1 MKNILARQDE
11 NDVIYRFDK
20 TNRVTIRTEKLEMC
34 GGIEDLNCI
43 KAFQNR
49 GSEKIYSAGENY
61 IVEDILSHYP
71 TFTKVY
77 KNNDYVFYMVT
88 IIKCSKDDEFDEKR
102 GKRLAQLKSN
112 VQYDRLV
119 RYAEIKLRSRLSKIL
134 AALLD
139 KSVKDMHIA
148 DANRAK
154 YDAERRK

>member
-11 NDVIYRFDK
+11 NDVVYRFDK
-20 TNRVTIRTEKLEMC
+20 TNRVTIRTELIETCSGLES
-34 GGIEDLNCI
+34 LNCI
-43 KAFQNR
+43 KAFQNYNNLVIQSNR
-49 GSEKIYSAGENY
+49 EDILVEN
-61 IVEDILSHYP
+61 ILSHYP
-71 TFTKVY
+71 TFTKRVN
-77 KNNDYVFYMVT
+77 KRDYVFNMVT
-88 IIKCSKDDEFDEKR
+88 IVRCSKDDEFDEKR

-119 RYAEIKLRSRLSKIL
+119 RYAECKLRSRLSKIL

>member
-20 TNRVTIRTEKLEMC
+20 TNRVTIRTELIEMC
-34 GGIEDLNCI
+34 SGLESLNCI
-43 KAFQNR
+43 KAFQNYNNLVIQSNR
-49 GSEKIYSAGENY
+49 EDILVEN
-61 IVEDILSHYP
+61 ILSHYP
-71 TFTKVY
+71 TFTKRVN
-77 KNNDYVFYMVT
+77 KGDYVFNMIT
-88 IIKCSKDDEFDEKR
+88 IVRCSKDDEFDEKR

-119 RYAEIKLRSRLSKIL
+119 RYAECKLRSRLSKIL

-139 KSVKDMHIA
+139 KSVKDMRIA

-154 YDAERRK
+154 YNAERRK

>member
-1 MKNILARQDE
+1 MKNIIARQDE
-11 NDVIYRFDK
+11 NDVIYRYDK
-20 TNRVTIRTEKLEMC
+20 TNRVTIRTERLEML

-43 KAFQNR
+43 KAFQNNK
-49 GSEKIYSAGENY
+49 SEKIYSAGESY

-71 TFTKVY
+71 AFTKVY
-77 KNNDYVFYMVT
+77 KNNDYVFNMVT
-88 IIKCSKDDEFDEKR
+88 IVKCSKDDEFDEKR

-119 RYAEIKLRSRLSKIL
+119 RYAECKLRSRLSRAL
-134 AALLD
+134 GALLD
-139 KSVKDMHIA
+139 KSLKDVRIA

>member
-20 TNRVTIRTEKLEMC
+20 TNRVTIRTELIETYCGLEA
-34 GGIEDLNCI
+34 LNCI
-43 KAFQNR
+43 KAFQN
-49 GSEKIYSAGENY
+49 GDTIELYSNGEDRL
-61 IVEDILSHYP
+61 VKDILSHYP
-71 TFTKVY
+71 AFTKIN
-77 KNNDYVFYMVT
+77 KNNGFKFYIVT
-88 IIKCSKDDEFDEKR
+88 IVRCSKDDEFDEKR

-119 RYAEIKLRSRLSKIL
+119 RYAECKLRSRLSKAL

-139 KSVKDMHIA
+139 KSVKDMRIA
-148 DANRAK
+148 DANKAK